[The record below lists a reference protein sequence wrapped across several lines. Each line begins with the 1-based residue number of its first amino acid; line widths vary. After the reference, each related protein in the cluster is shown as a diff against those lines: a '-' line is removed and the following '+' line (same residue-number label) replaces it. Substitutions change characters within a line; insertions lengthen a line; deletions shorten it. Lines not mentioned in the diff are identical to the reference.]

1 MTNHPV
7 NPSDD
12 APDEPPRRTPGGI
25 ESWLAGAWIG
35 ALVAVIIIVAF
46 MAGRD
51 HGASEST
58 NKAAAP
64 PAKTAG
70 GSAPAATTET
80 TATATATTE
89 QPAAGG
95 AASSGKE
102 IFATTCGGC
111 HTLAAAGT
119 SGAVGPNLDQL
130 KPDLALVEKAIK
142 IGGTGNGA
150 MPPGLL
156 QGADATAVAKFV
168 SENAGK

>member
-35 ALVAVIIIVAF
+35 ALVAVIIVVAF

-51 HGASEST
+51 HGSDESV
-58 NKAAAP
+58 NKAATP
-64 PAKTAG
+64 PAKTTG
-70 GSAPAATTET
+70 APAATTET
-80 TATATATTE
+80 TATATTE
-89 QPAAGG
+89 EPAAGG
-95 AASSGKE
+95 ATSSGKE
-102 IFATTCGGC
+102 VFATTCGGC

-119 SGAVGPNLDQL
+119 SGAVGPDLDQL

-142 IGGTGNGA
+142 IGGTGAGA
-150 MPPGLL
+150 MPPNLL
-156 QGADATAVAKFV
+156 QGADATAVAKYV
-168 SENAGK
+168 ADNAGK